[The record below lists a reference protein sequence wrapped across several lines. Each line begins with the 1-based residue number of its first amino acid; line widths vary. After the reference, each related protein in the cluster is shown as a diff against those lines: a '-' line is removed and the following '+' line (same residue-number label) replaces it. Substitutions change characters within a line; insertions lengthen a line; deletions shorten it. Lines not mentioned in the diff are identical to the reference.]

1 MCGIFG
7 IASTKSTRNKLYQG
21 LMKLEYRGYDS
32 SGISG
37 THISSKLSTIKAT
50 GPIKNLRTK
59 LTSLTR
65 ITTGIAH
72 TRWATHGE
80 AILKNTH
87 PHLSENISIVHN
99 GIIENYIELKSLLKK
114 KGYLFKSDTD
124 SEVISHLIH
133 MNYKKTKNMESSI
146 ISTTKMLN
154 GSYAIGCINT
164 NYANTIFAACKGSPL
179 IIGKGVNE
187 NFIASDITPIL
198 SDTKH
203 YIPLDDDEFAKVTP
217 SKISIFN
224 ANKKTISKKVK
235 TSKIN
240 TEQASL
246 TGHKH
251 FMHKEIYEQ
260 KSILKEMI
268 SRYVGTNKILPNIF
282 GPGTDKILENI
293 DHIHF
298 VACGTSYHASLVA
311 KDWIEEYT
319 TITCTAEVASE
330 YKYKKINVL
339 PKTLFVSISQSGE
352 TADTISSLKKALK
365 LKYSNTL
372 AICNVAEST
381 LTRLSKLVFLMNA
394 GPEISVA
401 STKAFTSQLFTL
413 LLLTI
418 VISRKFGNIESR
430 MVKDIY
436 KINEVIDALYK
447 LEADIKKISTKFK
460 NKEHTIFLGKG
471 TSYPIALEAALK
483 LKEISY
489 IHASAYHSGELKHGP
504 LALVD
509 KKMPVVCFLPDN
521 HLARLVL
528 SNLAE
533 VEARKGQTFIFTN
546 KKIPKKNKKVEIIK
560 MPDCPDL
567 IAPILYII
575 PAQLLSYHVA
585 LKKKTDVDKPRN
597 LAKSVTVE

>member
-203 YIPLDDDEFAKVTP
+203 YIPLDDDEFAKITP

-260 KSILKEMI
+260 KSILKEMT

-436 KINEVIDALYK
+436 KISEIIDSLYK
-447 LEADIKKISTKFK
+447 LETDIKKISTKFK

-521 HLARLVL
+521 HLAKLVL

-533 VEARKGQTFIFTN
+533 VEARQGQTFIFTN
-546 KKIPKKNKKVEIIK
+546 KKIAKKNKKVEIIK

>member
-7 IASTKSTRNKLYQG
+7 IASKKSIRSKLYQG
-21 LMKLEYRGYDS
+21 LIKLEYRGYDS

-37 THISSKLSTIKAT
+37 SDVSSKLTTIKAT
-50 GPIKNLRTK
+50 GPIKNLKTK

-80 AILKNTH
+80 PILKNTH

-99 GIIENYIELKSLLKK
+99 GIIENYMDLKLLLKK
-114 KGYLFKSDTD
+114 KKYIFKSDTD

-133 MNYKKTKNMESSI
+133 MNYTKSKNMETSLISSC
-146 ISTTKMLN
+146 KMLK

-164 NYANTIFAACKGSPL
+164 DDPNTIFAACKGSPL
-179 IIGKGVNE
+179 IIGKGINE

-198 SDTKH
+198 SDTQQ
-203 YIPLDDDEFAKVTP
+203 YITLDDDEFAKITP
-217 SKISIFN
+217 TKTLIYN
-224 ANKKTISKKVK
+224 ANKKIISKKVNI
-235 TSKIN
+235 SKIKSKHS
-240 TEQASL
+240 SL
-246 TGHKH
+246 SGHKH

-260 KSILKEMI
+260 KSILKEMAN
-268 SRYVGTNKILPNIF
+268 RYVGTNKILPNIF
-282 GPGTDKILENI
+282 GPGTDKILANI

-339 PKTLFVSISQSGE
+339 PRTLFVSISQSGE

-365 LKYSNTL
+365 LSYSNTL

-418 VISRKFGNIESR
+418 VVSRKFGNIENR
-430 MVKDIY
+430 MVKDIG
-436 KINEVIDALYK
+436 KINEIIDSLYK

-521 HLARLVL
+521 HLAKLVL

-533 VEARKGQTFIFTN
+533 VEARQGQTFIFTN
-546 KKIPKKNKKVEIIK
+546 KKIAKTNKKVEIIK

>member
-7 IASTKSTRNKLYQG
+7 IASTKSIRNKLYKG
-21 LMKLEYRGYDS
+21 LIKLEYRGYDS

-37 THISSKLSTIKAT
+37 SDVSSKLTTIKAT

-80 AILKNTH
+80 PILKNTH
-87 PHLSENISIVHN
+87 PHLSDNISIVHN
-99 GIIENYIELKSLLKK
+99 GIIENHVELRSLLKK
-114 KGYLFKSDTD
+114 KQYTFRSDTD
-124 SEVISHLIH
+124 SEVISHLIN
-133 MNYKKTKNMESSI
+133 MNYKKTKNMETSI
-146 ISTTKMLN
+146 ALTSKMLK

-164 NYANTIFAACKGSPL
+164 DYPNTIFAACKGSPL
-179 IIGKGVNE
+179 IIGKGINE

-203 YIPLDDDEFAKVTP
+203 YITLDDDEFAKIAP
-217 SKISIFN
+217 SKTLIFN
-224 ANKKTISKKVK
+224 ANKRTISKRVK
-235 TSKIN
+235 ISKTN
-240 TEQASL
+240 SKQSSL
-246 TGHKH
+246 SGHKH

-260 KSILKEMI
+260 KSILKEMKN
-268 SRYVGTNKILPNIF
+268 RYIGSKKLLPNIF

-418 VISRKFGNIESR
+418 VLSRNFGSIESR
-430 MVKDIY
+430 MVRDIS
-436 KINEVIDALYK
+436 KINEIIDSLYR

-521 HLARLVL
+521 HLAKLVL

-533 VEARKGQTFIFTN
+533 VEARQGQTFIFTN
-546 KKIPKKNKKVEIIK
+546 KKIAKKNKKVEIIK

>member
-7 IASTKSTRNKLYQG
+7 IASTKSIRNKLYQG
-21 LMKLEYRGYDS
+21 LIKLEYRGYDS

-37 THISSKLSTIKAT
+37 SDVSSKLTTIKAT
-50 GPIKNLRTK
+50 GPIKNLRSK

-114 KGYLFKSDTD
+114 KGYSFKSDTD
-124 SEVISHLIH
+124 SEVISHLIN

-146 ISTTKMLN
+146 ILTTKMLK

-164 NYANTIFAACKGSPL
+164 NYPNIIFAACKGSPL

-187 NFIASDITPIL
+187 NFIASDIMPIL
-198 SDTKH
+198 SDTRH
-203 YIPLDDDEFAKVTP
+203 YITLDDNEFAKLTP

-224 ANKKTISKKVK
+224 ANKKIISKKAK

-240 TEQASL
+240 TEQSSL
-246 TGHKH
+246 SGHKH
-251 FMHKEIYEQ
+251 FMHKEIFEQ
-260 KSILKEMI
+260 KAILKEMTN
-268 SRYVGTNKILPNIF
+268 RYIGTNKILPNIF

-418 VISRKFGNIESR
+418 VLSRKFGSIESR
-430 MVKDIY
+430 MVRDIS
-436 KINEVIDALYK
+436 KINEIIDSLYR

-521 HLARLVL
+521 HLAKLVL

-533 VEARKGQTFIFTN
+533 VEARQGQTFIFTN
-546 KKIPKKNKKVEIIK
+546 KKIAKKNKKVEIIK

>member
-235 TSKIN
+235 TSKMN
-240 TEQASL
+240 SEQSSL
-246 TGHKH
+246 SGHKH

-260 KSILKEMI
+260 KSILKEMT

-430 MVKDIY
+430 MVKDIG
-436 KINEVIDALYK
+436 KINEIIDSLYK
-447 LEADIKKISTKFK
+447 LETDIKKISTKFK

-533 VEARKGQTFIFTN
+533 VEARQGQTFIFTN
-546 KKIPKKNKKVEIIK
+546 KKIAKKNKKVEIIR

>member
-37 THISSKLSTIKAT
+37 SDISSKLSTIKAT

-59 LTSLTR
+59 LTSLIR

-114 KGYLFKSDTD
+114 KGYSFKSDTD

-146 ISTTKMLN
+146 ISTTKMLK

-179 IIGKGVNE
+179 IIGKGLNE

-203 YIPLDDDEFAKVTP
+203 YIPLDDNEFAKITP
-217 SKISIFN
+217 SRVSIFN
-224 ANKKTISKKVK
+224 ANKITISKKVK
-235 TSKIN
+235 TSKMN
-240 TEQASL
+240 SEQSSL
-246 TGHKH
+246 SGHKH

-260 KSILKEMI
+260 KSILKEMT

-430 MVKDIY
+430 MVKDIG
-436 KINEVIDALYK
+436 KINEIIDSLYK
-447 LEADIKKISTKFK
+447 LETDIKKISTKFK

-533 VEARKGQTFIFTN
+533 VEARQGQTFIFTN
-546 KKIPKKNKKVEIIK
+546 KKIAKKNKKVEIIK

>member
-7 IASTKSTRNKLYQG
+7 IVSSTSVYNKLYQG
-21 LMKLEYRGYDS
+21 LKKLEYRGYDS

-37 THISSKLSTIKAT
+37 HLPSSKLVTIKAV
-50 GPIKNLRTK
+50 GPINNLKSK
-59 LTSLTR
+59 LSRLSG

-80 AILKNTH
+80 PTLKNTH
-87 PHLSENISIVHN
+87 PHTSDGLCIVHN
-99 GIIENYIELKSLLKK
+99 GIIENHLELRSILKK
-114 KGYLFKSDTD
+114 KNYRFKSDTD
-124 SEVISHLIH
+124 SEVISHLLNY
-133 MNYKKTKNMESSI
+133 NYKKLQSMDAAI
-146 ISTTKMLN
+146 IATSQMLE
-154 GSYAIGCINT
+154 GSYAIGAMNSKLPNT
-164 NYANTIFAACKGSPL
+164 LYAACKGSPL
-179 IIGKGVNE
+179 IIGKGDNL

-198 SDTKH
+198 TDTDKYITLSD
-203 YIPLDDDEFAKVTP
+203 YEFAKITP
-217 SKISIFN
+217 TSAQIFDKRKKNIFKKTSISK
-224 ANKKTISKKVK
+224 ANKKES
-235 TSKIN
+235 
-240 TEQASL
+240 SL
-246 TGHKH
+246 SGHKY
-251 FMHKEIYEQ
+251 FMHKEIFEQ
-260 KSILKEMI
+260 RNILRAMI
-268 SRYVGTNKILPNIF
+268 NRYVGKNKIFSNIF
-282 GPGTDKILENI
+282 GYGTDKVLENI
-293 DHIHF
+293 EHIHF

-311 KDWIEEYT
+311 KDWIEQYT
-319 TITCTAEVASE
+319 SITCTAEVASE

-365 LKYSNTL
+365 LKYTKTL
-372 AICNVAEST
+372 SICNVAEST
-381 LTRLSKLVFLMNA
+381 LTRLSSMNFLMNA

-413 LLLTI
+413 LLLTVI
-418 VISRKFGNIESR
+418 VSRKYGKTEKK
-430 MVKDIY
+430 MVQDIKQIDK
-436 KINEVIDALYK
+436 KIDELYK
-447 LEADIKKISTKFK
+447 MESEIKKISGKFK
-460 NKEHTIFLGKG
+460 NKEHTLFLGKG

-521 HLARLVL
+521 HLAKLVL

-533 VEARKGQTFIFTN
+533 VQARQGQTFIFTN
-546 KKIPKKNKKVEIIK
+546 KKIAKNKKQVEVIK
-560 MPDCPDL
+560 MPDCPEL
-567 IAPILYII
+567 IVPILYII

-585 LKKKTDVDKPRN
+585 LKKNTNVDKPRN

>member
-7 IASTKSTRNKLYQG
+7 IASTKSIKNKLYQG
-21 LMKLEYRGYDS
+21 LIKLEYRGYDS

-37 THISSKLSTIKAT
+37 SDDSSKLTTIKAT

-59 LTSLTR
+59 LKTLTK

-80 AILKNTH
+80 PILKNTH
-87 PHLSENISIVHN
+87 PHLSENISVVHN
-99 GIIENYIELKSLLKK
+99 GIIENHIELRSLLKK
-114 KGYLFKSDTD
+114 KNYTFKSDTD
-124 SEVISHLIH
+124 SEAISHLIH
-133 MNYKKTKNMESSI
+133 MYYKKSKNMETAI
-146 ISTTKMLN
+146 ISTSKMLK
-154 GSYAIGCINT
+154 GSYAIACMNT
-164 NYANTIFAACKGSPL
+164 NYPNTIFAACNGSPL
-179 IIGKGVNE
+179 IIGKGKGE

-198 SDTKH
+198 ADTKH
-203 YIPLDDDEFAKVTP
+203 FMALTDSEFAKITP
-217 SKISIFN
+217 TKISVFN
-224 ANKKTISKKVK
+224 SNNKKINKIVKISKLN
-235 TSKIN
+235 S
-240 TEQASL
+240 EQSSL
-246 TGHKH
+246 SGHKH

-260 KSILKEMI
+260 KIILKEMI
-268 SRYVGTNKILPNIF
+268 NHYIGTEKILPNIF
-282 GPGTDKILENI
+282 GPGTDKMFENI

-352 TADTISSLKKALK
+352 TADTISSVKKALK

-381 LTRLSKLVFLMNA
+381 ITRLSKLVFLMNA

-413 LLLTI
+413 LLLT
-418 VISRKFGNIESR
+418 VVVSRKFGSIEKQ
-430 MVKDIY
+430 MVKDLR
-436 KINEVIDALYK
+436 KINSVIDSIYQ
-447 LEADIKKISTKFK
+447 LETDIKKIASKFK
-460 NKEHTIFLGKG
+460 NKEHTLFLSKG
-471 TSYPIALEAALK
+471 SSYPIALEAALK

-521 HLARLVL
+521 HLAKLVL

-533 VEARKGQTFIFTN
+533 VEARQGQTFIFTN

>member
-7 IASTKSTRNKLYQG
+7 IASTKSIKNKLYQG
-21 LMKLEYRGYDS
+21 LIKLEYRGYDS

-37 THISSKLSTIKAT
+37 YDVSSKLTTIKAT

-59 LTSLTR
+59 LPILTK

-80 AILKNTH
+80 PILKNTH
-87 PHLSENISIVHN
+87 PHLSENISVVHN
-99 GIIENYIELKSLLKK
+99 GIIENHVELRSLLKK
-114 KGYLFKSDTD
+114 KNYTFKSDTD
-124 SEVISHLIH
+124 SEAISHLIH
-133 MNYKKTKNMESSI
+133 MNFKKSKNMETAI
-146 ISTTKMLN
+146 ISTSKMLK
-154 GSYAIGCINT
+154 GSYAIGCMNT
-164 NYANTIFAACKGSPL
+164 NYPNTIFAACNGSPL
-179 IIGKGVNE
+179 IIGKGKGE

-198 SDTKH
+198 ADTKDF
-203 YIPLDDDEFAKVTP
+203 ITLNDNEFAKITP
-217 SKISIFN
+217 TEILIFN
-224 ANKKTISKKVK
+224 SNKKKINKATK
-235 TSKIN
+235 TSKFN
-240 TEQASL
+240 SEQSSL
-246 TGHKH
+246 SGHKH

-260 KSILKEMI
+260 KSILKEMTDH
-268 SRYVGTNKILPNIF
+268 YVGTNKILPNIF
-282 GPGTDKILENI
+282 GPGTDKMFENI

-352 TADTISSLKKALK
+352 TADTISSVKKALK

-381 LTRLSKLVFLMNA
+381 ITRLSKLVFLMNA

-413 LLLTI
+413 LLLTV
-418 VISRKFGNIESR
+418 VISRKFGNIENN
-430 MVKDIY
+430 MVKDIR
-436 KINEVIDALYK
+436 KISLIMDNIYQ
-447 LEADIKKISTKFK
+447 LETDIKKISSKFK
-460 NKEHTIFLGKG
+460 NKEHTLFLGKG
-471 TSYPIALEAALK
+471 SSYPIALEAALK

-521 HLARLVL
+521 HLAKLVL

-533 VEARKGQTFIFTN
+533 VEARQGQTFIFTN

>member
-1 MCGIFG
+1 
-7 IASTKSTRNKLYQG
+7 
-21 LMKLEYRGYDS
+21 
-32 SGISG
+32 
-37 THISSKLSTIKAT
+37 
-50 GPIKNLRTK
+50 
-59 LTSLTR
+59 
-65 ITTGIAH
+65 
-72 TRWATHGE
+72 
-80 AILKNTH
+80 
-87 PHLSENISIVHN
+87 
-99 GIIENYIELKSLLKK
+99 
-114 KGYLFKSDTD
+114 
-124 SEVISHLIH
+124 
-133 MNYKKTKNMESSI
+133 
-146 ISTTKMLN
+146 
-154 GSYAIGCINT
+154 
-164 NYANTIFAACKGSPL
+164 
-179 IIGKGVNE
+179 
-187 NFIASDITPIL
+187 
-198 SDTKH
+198 
-203 YIPLDDDEFAKVTP
+203 
-217 SKISIFN
+217 
-224 ANKKTISKKVK
+224 
-235 TSKIN
+235 
-240 TEQASL
+240 
-246 TGHKH
+246 
-251 FMHKEIYEQ
+251 MHKEIYEQ
-260 KSILKEMI
+260 KSILKEMT

-282 GPGTDKILENI
+282 GPGTDKILEGI

-311 KDWIEEYT
+311 RDWIEEYT

-418 VISRKFGNIESR
+418 VVSRKFGNIESH
-430 MVKDIY
+430 MVKDID
-436 KINEVIDALYK
+436 KINEVIDSLYK
-447 LEADIKKISTKFK
+447 LEANIKKISTKFR

-521 HLARLVL
+521 HLAKLVL

-533 VEARKGQTFIFTN
+533 VEARQGQTFIFTN

-585 LKKKTDVDKPRN
+585 LKKKTDVDKPRT

>member
-1 MCGIFG
+1 
-7 IASTKSTRNKLYQG
+7 
-21 LMKLEYRGYDS
+21 MKLEYRGYDS

-37 THISSKLSTIKAT
+37 SEISSKLTTIKAT
-50 GPIKNLRTK
+50 GPIKNLRPK

-114 KGYLFKSDTD
+114 KGYSFKSDTD
-124 SEVISHLIH
+124 SEVISHLIN

-146 ISTTKMLN
+146 ISTTKILK

-164 NYANTIFAACKGSPL
+164 NYPNIIFAACKGSPL
-179 IIGKGVNE
+179 IIGKGINE
-187 NFIASDITPIL
+187 NFIASDIMPIL
-198 SDTKH
+198 SDTRH
-203 YIPLDDDEFAKVTP
+203 YITLDDNEFAKLTP

-224 ANKKTISKKVK
+224 ANKKIISKKAK

-240 TEQASL
+240 TEQSSL
-246 TGHKH
+246 SGHKH

-260 KSILKEMI
+260 KSILKEMTN
-268 SRYVGTNKILPNIF
+268 RYIGTNKILPNIF

-293 DHIHF
+293 EHIHF

-430 MVKDIY
+430 MVKDIG
-436 KINEVIDALYK
+436 KINEIIDSLYK
-447 LEADIKKISTKFK
+447 LETDIKKISTKFK

-533 VEARKGQTFIFTN
+533 VEARQGQTFIFTN
-546 KKIPKKNKKVEIIK
+546 KKIAKKNKKVEIIK

>member
-7 IASTKSTRNKLYQG
+7 IASTKSIRNKLYQG
-21 LMKLEYRGYDS
+21 LIKLEYRGYDS

-37 THISSKLSTIKAT
+37 SDVSSKLTTIKAT

-80 AILKNTH
+80 PILKNTH
-87 PHLSENISIVHN
+87 PHLSDNISIVHN
-99 GIIENYIELKSLLKK
+99 GIIENHVELRSLLKK
-114 KGYLFKSDTD
+114 KKYHFKSDTD

-133 MNYKKTKNMESSI
+133 MNYKKTKNMETSI
-146 ISTTKMLN
+146 IMTSKMLK

-164 NYANTIFAACKGSPL
+164 EHPNTIFAACKGSPL
-179 IIGKGVNE
+179 IIGKGLNE

-198 SDTKH
+198 SDTKM
-203 YIPLDDDEFAKVTP
+203 YIILDDGEFAKITP
-217 SKISIFN
+217 SKTLVFN
-224 ANKKTISKKVK
+224 TNKKIISKTVK
-235 TSKIN
+235 TSKTN
-240 TEQASL
+240 SKQSSL
-246 TGHKH
+246 LGHKH

-260 KSILKEMI
+260 KSILKEMK
-268 SRYVGTNKILPNIF
+268 SRYVGTEKILPNIF
-282 GPGTDKILENI
+282 GPDTDNILENI

-352 TADTISSLKKALK
+352 TADTISCLKKALK
-365 LKYSNTL
+365 LKYLNTL

-381 LTRLSKLVFLMNA
+381 LTRLSNLVFLMNA

-418 VISRKFGNIESR
+418 VVSRKFGNSERR
-430 MVKDIY
+430 MVNDIG
-436 KINEVIDALYK
+436 KINETIDNLYE
-447 LEADIKKISTKFK
+447 LETDIKKISSKFK

-521 HLARLVL
+521 HLAKLVL

-533 VEARKGQTFIFTN
+533 VEARQGQTFIFTN
-546 KKIPKKNKKVEIIK
+546 KKIARKNKKVEIIK

-585 LKKKTDVDKPRN
+585 LKKKTNVDKPRN

>member
-7 IASTKSTRNKLYQG
+7 IASTKSIRDKLYKG
-21 LMKLEYRGYDS
+21 LIKLEYRGYDS

-37 THISSKLSTIKAT
+37 SDISSKLTTIKAT

-114 KGYLFKSDTD
+114 KGYAFKSDTD

-133 MNYKKTKNMESSI
+133 MNYKKTKNMELSI
-146 ISTTKMLN
+146 ILTTKLLR

-164 NYANTIFAACKGSPL
+164 NYPNTVFAACKGSPL

-203 YIPLDDDEFAKVTP
+203 YFTLDDNEFAKITP

-224 ANKKTISKKVK
+224 ANKKIISKKIK

-240 TEQASL
+240 SEQSSL

-260 KSILKEMI
+260 KSILKEMT
-268 SRYVGTNKILPNIF
+268 SRYVGTTKILPNIF
-282 GPGTDKILENI
+282 GPGTDKILEGI

-413 LLLTI
+413 LLFTI
-418 VISRKFGNIESR
+418 VVSRKFGSIESR
-430 MVKDIY
+430 MVKDIS
-436 KINEVIDALYK
+436 KINEIIDRLYK

-533 VEARKGQTFIFTN
+533 VEARQGQTFIFTN
-546 KKIPKKNKKVEIIK
+546 KKIAKKNKKVEIIK

>member
-37 THISSKLSTIKAT
+37 SDISSKLTTIKAT

-59 LTSLTR
+59 LKSLTR

-114 KGYLFKSDTD
+114 KGYSFKSDTD

-146 ISTTKMLN
+146 ISATTILK
-154 GSYAIGCINT
+154 GSYAIGCMNT
-164 NYANTIFAACKGSPL
+164 NYPNTIFAACKGSPL

-198 SDTKH
+198 SDTKN
-203 YIPLDDDEFAKVTP
+203 YIPLDDNEFAKITP
-217 SKISIFN
+217 SKVSIFN
-224 ANKKTISKKVK
+224 ANKKIIIKKVK
-235 TSKIN
+235 TSKMN
-240 TEQASL
+240 SEQSSL
-246 TGHKH
+246 SGHKH

-260 KSILKEMI
+260 KSILKEMR

-282 GPGTDKILENI
+282 GPGTDKIFENI

-436 KINEVIDALYK
+436 KISEIIDSLYK
-447 LEADIKKISTKFK
+447 LETDIKKISTKFK

-533 VEARKGQTFIFTN
+533 VEARQGQTFIFTN

-585 LKKKTDVDKPRN
+585 LRKKTDVDKPRN

>member
-7 IASTKSTRNKLYQG
+7 IASTKSIRNKLYQG
-21 LMKLEYRGYDS
+21 LIKLEYRGYDS

-37 THISSKLSTIKAT
+37 SDVSSKLTTIKAT

-80 AILKNTH
+80 PILKNTH
-87 PHLSENISIVHN
+87 PHLSDNISIVHN
-99 GIIENYIELKSLLKK
+99 GIIENHVELRSLLKK
-114 KGYLFKSDTD
+114 KQYTFRSDTD
-124 SEVISHLIH
+124 SEVISHLIN
-133 MNYKKTKNMESSI
+133 MNYKKTKNMETSI
-146 ISTTKMLN
+146 VLTSKMLK

-164 NYANTIFAACKGSPL
+164 DYPNTIFAACKGSPL
-179 IIGKGVNE
+179 IIGKGINE

-203 YIPLDDDEFAKVTP
+203 YITLDDDEFAKITP
-217 SKISIFN
+217 SKTLIFN
-224 ANKKTISKKVK
+224 ANKRTISKRVK
-235 TSKIN
+235 ISKTN
-240 TEQASL
+240 SKQSSL
-246 TGHKH
+246 SGHKH

-260 KSILKEMI
+260 KSILKEMKN
-268 SRYVGTNKILPNIF
+268 RYIGCKKLLPNIF

-418 VISRKFGNIESR
+418 VLSRKFGSIESR
-430 MVKDIY
+430 MVRDIS
-436 KINEVIDALYK
+436 KINEIIDSLYR

-521 HLARLVL
+521 HLAKLVL

-533 VEARKGQTFIFTN
+533 VEARQGQTFIFTN
-546 KKIPKKNKKVEIIK
+546 KKIAKKNKKVEIIK

>member
-7 IASTKSTRNKLYQG
+7 IASTKSIRNKLYQG
-21 LMKLEYRGYDS
+21 LIKLEYRGYDS

-37 THISSKLSTIKAT
+37 SDVSSKLTTIKAT
-50 GPIKNLRTK
+50 GPIKNLRSK

-114 KGYLFKSDTD
+114 KGYSFKSDTD
-124 SEVISHLIH
+124 SEVISHLIN

-146 ISTTKMLN
+146 ILTTKMLK

-164 NYANTIFAACKGSPL
+164 NYPNIIFAACKGSPL

-187 NFIASDITPIL
+187 NFIASDIMPIL
-198 SDTKH
+198 SDTRH
-203 YIPLDDDEFAKVTP
+203 YITLDDNEFAKLTP

-224 ANKKTISKKVK
+224 ANKKIISKKAK

-240 TEQASL
+240 TEQSSL
-246 TGHKH
+246 SGHKH
-251 FMHKEIYEQ
+251 FMHKEIFEQ
-260 KSILKEMI
+260 KAILKEMTN
-268 SRYVGTNKILPNIF
+268 RYIGTNKILPNIF

-430 MVKDIY
+430 MVKDIG
-436 KINEVIDALYK
+436 KINEIIDSLYK
-447 LEADIKKISTKFK
+447 LETDIKKISTKFK

-521 HLARLVL
+521 HLARLFL

-533 VEARKGQTFIFTN
+533 VEARQGQTFIFTN
-546 KKIPKKNKKVEIIK
+546 KKIAKKNRKVEIIK

-585 LKKKTDVDKPRN
+585 LKKKTNVDKPRN

>member
-7 IASTKSTRNKLYQG
+7 IASTKSIRNKLYQG
-21 LMKLEYRGYDS
+21 LIKLEYRGYDS

-37 THISSKLSTIKAT
+37 SDVSSKLTTIKAT
-50 GPIKNLRTK
+50 GPIKNLRSK

-114 KGYLFKSDTD
+114 KGYSFKSDTD
-124 SEVISHLIH
+124 SEVISHLIN
-133 MNYKKTKNMESSI
+133 MNYKKTNNMESSI
-146 ISTTKMLN
+146 ILTTKMLK

-164 NYANTIFAACKGSPL
+164 NYPNIIFAACKGSPL

-187 NFIASDITPIL
+187 NFIASDIMPIL
-198 SDTKH
+198 SDTRH
-203 YIPLDDDEFAKVTP
+203 YITLDDNEFAKLTP

-224 ANKKTISKKVK
+224 ANKKIISKKAK

-240 TEQASL
+240 TEQSSL
-246 TGHKH
+246 SGHKH
-251 FMHKEIYEQ
+251 FMHKEIFEQ
-260 KSILKEMI
+260 KAILKEMTN
-268 SRYVGTNKILPNIF
+268 RYIGTNKILPNIF

-430 MVKDIY
+430 MVKDIG
-436 KINEVIDALYK
+436 KINEIIDSLYK
-447 LEADIKKISTKFK
+447 LETDIKKISTKFK

-533 VEARKGQTFIFTN
+533 VEARQGQTFIFTN
-546 KKIPKKNKKVEIIK
+546 KKIAKKNRKVEIIK

-585 LKKKTDVDKPRN
+585 LKKKTNVDKPRN

>member
-1 MCGIFG
+1 MNFK
-7 IASTKSTRNKLYQG
+7 KS
-21 LMKLEYRGYDS
+21 
-32 SGISG
+32 
-37 THISSKLSTIKAT
+37 
-50 GPIKNLRTK
+50 
-59 LTSLTR
+59 
-65 ITTGIAH
+65 
-72 TRWATHGE
+72 
-80 AILKNTH
+80 
-87 PHLSENISIVHN
+87 
-99 GIIENYIELKSLLKK
+99 
-114 KGYLFKSDTD
+114 
-124 SEVISHLIH
+124 
-133 MNYKKTKNMESSI
+133 KNMETAV
-146 ISTTKMLN
+146 ISTSKTLK
-154 GSYAIGCINT
+154 GSYAIGCMNT
-164 NYANTIFAACKGSPL
+164 NYPNTIFAACNGSPL
-179 IIGKGVNE
+179 IIGKGKGE

-198 SDTKH
+198 ADTKNF
-203 YIPLDDDEFAKVTP
+203 ITLNDSEFAKITP
-217 SKISIFN
+217 TEILIFN
-224 ANKKTISKKVK
+224 SNKKKINKVTK
-235 TSKIN
+235 TSKFN
-240 TEQASL
+240 SEQSSL
-246 TGHKH
+246 SGHKH

-260 KSILKEMI
+260 KSILKEMTDH
-268 SRYVGTNKILPNIF
+268 YVSTNKILPNIF
-282 GPGTDKILENI
+282 GPGTDKMLENI

-352 TADTISSLKKALK
+352 TADTISSVKKALK

-381 LTRLSKLVFLMNA
+381 ITRLSKLVFLMNA

-413 LLLTI
+413 LLLT
-418 VISRKFGNIESR
+418 VVVSRKFGNIENN
-430 MVKDIY
+430 MVKDLR
-436 KINEVIDALYK
+436 KINSVIDCIYQ
-447 LEADIKKISTKFK
+447 LEADIKKIASKFK
-460 NKEHTIFLGKG
+460 NKEHTLFLGKG
-471 TSYPIALEAALK
+471 SSYPIALEAALK

-521 HLARLVL
+521 HLAKLVL

-533 VEARKGQTFIFTN
+533 VEARQGQTFIFTN
-546 KKIPKKNKKVEIIK
+546 KKIPKKNKKIEIIK
-560 MPDCPDL
+560 MPNCPDL

-585 LKKKTDVDKPRN
+585 IKKKTDVDKPRN

>member
-260 KSILKEMI
+260 KSILKEMT

-430 MVKDIY
+430 MVKDIG
-436 KINEVIDALYK
+436 KINEIIDSLYK
-447 LEADIKKISTKFK
+447 LETDIKKISTKFK

-533 VEARKGQTFIFTN
+533 VEARQGQTFIFTN
-546 KKIPKKNKKVEIIK
+546 KKIAKKNRKVEIIK

-585 LKKKTDVDKPRN
+585 LKKKTNVDKPRN

>member
-7 IASTKSTRNKLYQG
+7 IASKKSIRSKLYQG
-21 LMKLEYRGYDS
+21 LIKLEYRGYDS

-37 THISSKLSTIKAT
+37 CDVSSKLTTIKAT
-50 GPIKNLRTK
+50 GPIKNLKTK

-80 AILKNTH
+80 PILKNTH

-99 GIIENYIELKSLLKK
+99 GIIENYMELKLLLKK
-114 KGYLFKSDTD
+114 KKYIFKSDTD

-133 MNYKKTKNMESSI
+133 MNYTKSKNMETSLI
-146 ISTTKMLN
+146 TTCKMLK

-164 NYANTIFAACKGSPL
+164 DYPNTIFAACKGSPL
-179 IIGKGVNE
+179 IIGKGINE

-198 SDTKH
+198 SDTER
-203 YIPLDDDEFAKVTP
+203 YITLDDDEFAKITP
-217 SKISIFN
+217 TKTSIYN
-224 ANKKTISKKVK
+224 ANKKIISKKVNISNLK
-235 TSKIN
+235 SKHS
-240 TEQASL
+240 SL
-246 TGHKH
+246 SGHKH

-260 KSILKEMI
+260 KSILKEMTN
-268 SRYVGTNKILPNIF
+268 RYVGTNKILPNIF
-282 GPGTDKILENI
+282 GPATDKILENV

-339 PKTLFVSISQSGE
+339 PRTLFVSISQSGE

-365 LKYSNTL
+365 LSYSNTL

-418 VISRKFGNIESR
+418 VVSRKFGNIESR
-430 MVKDIY
+430 MVKDIG
-436 KINEVIDALYK
+436 KINEIIDSLYK
-447 LEADIKKISTKFK
+447 LEPDIKKISTKFK

-521 HLARLVL
+521 HLAKLVL

-533 VEARKGQTFIFTN
+533 VEARQGQTFIFTN
-546 KKIPKKNKKVEIIK
+546 KKIAKRNKKVEIIK

>member
-7 IASTKSTRNKLYQG
+7 IASTKSIRNKLYKG
-21 LMKLEYRGYDS
+21 LIKLEYRGYDS

-37 THISSKLSTIKAT
+37 SDVSSKLTTIKAT

-80 AILKNTH
+80 PILKNTH
-87 PHLSENISIVHN
+87 PHLSDNISIVHN
-99 GIIENYIELKSLLKK
+99 GIIENHVELRSLLKK
-114 KGYLFKSDTD
+114 KQYTFRSDTD
-124 SEVISHLIH
+124 SEVISHLIN
-133 MNYKKTKNMESSI
+133 MNYKKTKNMETSI
-146 ISTTKMLN
+146 VLTSKMLK

-164 NYANTIFAACKGSPL
+164 DYPNTIFAACKGSPL
-179 IIGKGVNE
+179 IIGKGINE

-203 YIPLDDDEFAKVTP
+203 YITLDDDEFAKITP
-217 SKISIFN
+217 SKTLIFN
-224 ANKKTISKKVK
+224 ANKRTISKRVK
-235 TSKIN
+235 ISKTN
-240 TEQASL
+240 SKQSSL
-246 TGHKH
+246 SGHKH

-260 KSILKEMI
+260 KSILKEMKN
-268 SRYVGTNKILPNIF
+268 RYIGTKKLLPNIF

-298 VACGTSYHASLVA
+298 AACGTSYHASLVA

-418 VISRKFGNIESR
+418 VVSRKFGSIESR
-430 MVKDIY
+430 MVRDIS
-436 KINEVIDALYK
+436 KINEIIDSLYK

-521 HLARLVL
+521 HLAKLVL

-533 VEARKGQTFIFTN
+533 VEARQGQTFIFTN
-546 KKIPKKNKKVEIIK
+546 KKIAKKNKKVEIIK

>member
-7 IASTKSTRNKLYQG
+7 IASSKSIRNQLYQG
-21 LMKLEYRGYDS
+21 LIKLEYRGYDS

-37 THISSKLSTIKAT
+37 HSSSSSLQTIKAI
-50 GPIKNLRTK
+50 GPIKNLKNK
-59 LTSLTR
+59 LSKLSGITS
-65 ITTGIAH
+65 GIAH

-80 AILKNTH
+80 PTLKNTH
-87 PHLSENISIVHN
+87 PHFSDNLCVVHN
-99 GIIENYIELKSLLKK
+99 GIIENHHELRSFLNRKN
-114 KGYLFKSDTD
+114 YVFKSDTD
-124 SEVISHLIH
+124 TEVISHLLSW
-133 MNYKKTKNMESSI
+133 NYKKLKNMDSALV
-146 ISTTKMLN
+146 TTSQMLE
-154 GSYAIGCINT
+154 GSYAIGVMSNDQK
-164 NYANTIFAACKGSPL
+164 NTIYAACKGSPL
-179 IIGKGVNE
+179 IIGKGINL
-187 NFIASDITPIL
+187 NFIASDISPIL
-198 SDTKH
+198 MDTNK
-203 YIPLDDDEFAKVTP
+203 YITMIDNEFAKISP
-217 SKISIFN
+217 SKVIIFN
-224 ANKKTISKKVK
+224 KNKKTLNKKMNISRVDKKE
-235 TSKIN
+235 TTRS
-240 TEQASL
+240 
-246 TGHKH
+246 GHKY

-260 KSILKEMI
+260 RDILKEMTK
-268 SRYVGTNKILPNIF
+268 RYVGKNKILPNIF
-282 GPGTDKILENI
+282 GPNTDKILASIE
-293 DHIHF
+293 HIHF

-311 KDWIEEYT
+311 KDWIEQYT

-339 PKTLFVSISQSGE
+339 PNTLFVSISQSGE
-352 TADTISSLKKALK
+352 TADTISCVKKALK
-365 LKYSNTL
+365 LKYKNTL

-381 LTRLSKLVFLMNA
+381 LTRLSDLVFLMNA

-418 VISRKFGNIESR
+418 ILSRKFGKFESS
-430 MVKDIY
+430 MVKDIKAIDETIDRIY
-436 KINEVIDALYK
+436 KMES
-447 LEADIKKISTKFK
+447 DIKSISTKFK
-460 NKEHTIFLGKG
+460 NKDHTLFLGKG
-471 TSYPIALEAALK
+471 TTYPIALEAALK

-521 HLARLVL
+521 HLAKLVL

-533 VEARKGQTFIFTN
+533 VEARQGQTFIFTN
-546 KKIPKKNKKVEIIK
+546 KKIVNTKKKVEIIK

-567 IAPILYII
+567 IVPILYII
-575 PAQLLSYHVA
+575 PAQMLSYHVA

>member
-7 IASTKSTRNKLYQG
+7 IASTKSIRNKLYQG
-21 LMKLEYRGYDS
+21 LIKLEYRGYDS

-37 THISSKLSTIKAT
+37 SDISSKLTTIKAT
-50 GPIKNLRTK
+50 GPIKNLKTK
-59 LTSLTR
+59 LRLLTR

-114 KGYLFKSDTD
+114 KGYTFKSDTD

-133 MNYKKTKNMESSI
+133 MNYKKTRNMESSI
-146 ISTTKMLN
+146 ISTTKMLK

-164 NYANTIFAACKGSPL
+164 NYPNIIFAACKGSPL

-187 NFIASDITPIL
+187 NFIASDIMPIL
-198 SDTKH
+198 SDTRH
-203 YIPLDDDEFAKVTP
+203 YITLDDNEFAKLTP

-224 ANKKTISKKVK
+224 ANKKIISKKAK

-240 TEQASL
+240 TEQSSL
-246 TGHKH
+246 SGHKH
-251 FMHKEIYEQ
+251 FMHKEIFEQ
-260 KSILKEMI
+260 KAILKEMTN
-268 SRYVGTNKILPNIF
+268 RYIGTNKILPNIF

-352 TADTISSLKKALK
+352 TADTISSVKKALK

-381 LTRLSKLVFLMNA
+381 ITRLSKLIFLMNA

-413 LLLTI
+413 LLLT
-418 VISRKFGNIESR
+418 VVVSRKFRNNENN
-430 MVKDIY
+430 MVKDLR
-436 KINEVIDALYK
+436 KINSVIDSIYQ
-447 LEADIKKISTKFK
+447 LETDIKKIASKFK
-460 NKEHTIFLGKG
+460 NKEHTLFLGKG
-471 TSYPIALEAALK
+471 SSYPIALEAALK

-521 HLARLVL
+521 HLAKLVL

-533 VEARKGQTFIFTN
+533 VEARQGQTFIFTN

>member
-7 IASTKSTRNKLYQG
+7 IASTKSIKSKLYQG
-21 LMKLEYRGYDS
+21 LIKLEYRGYDS

-37 THISSKLSTIKAT
+37 SDVSSKLATIKAT

-59 LTSLTR
+59 LKTLTK

-80 AILKNTH
+80 PILKNTH
-87 PHLSENISIVHN
+87 PHLSENISVVHN
-99 GIIENYIELKSLLKK
+99 GIIENHIELRSLLKK
-114 KGYLFKSDTD
+114 KNYTFKSDTD
-124 SEVISHLIH
+124 SEAISHLIH
-133 MNYKKTKNMESSI
+133 MNFKKSKNMETAV
-146 ISTTKMLN
+146 ISTSKMLK
-154 GSYAIGCINT
+154 GSYAIGCMNT
-164 NYANTIFAACKGSPL
+164 NYPNTIFAACNGSPL
-179 IIGKGVNE
+179 IIGKGKGE

-198 SDTKH
+198 ADTKDF
-203 YIPLDDDEFAKVTP
+203 ITLNDSEFAKITP
-217 SKISIFN
+217 TEISIFN
-224 ANKKTISKKVK
+224 SNKKKINKVTK
-235 TSKIN
+235 TSKFN
-240 TEQASL
+240 SEQSSL
-246 TGHKH
+246 SGHKH

-260 KSILKEMI
+260 KSILKEMTDH
-268 SRYVGTNKILPNIF
+268 YVGTNKILPNIF
-282 GPGTDKILENI
+282 GPGTDKMLEKI

-352 TADTISSLKKALK
+352 TADTISSVKKALK

-381 LTRLSKLVFLMNA
+381 ITRLSKLVFLMNA

-413 LLLTI
+413 LLLTV
-418 VISRKFGNIESR
+418 VISRKFGNIENN
-430 MVKDIY
+430 MVNDLR
-436 KINEVIDALYK
+436 KINSVIDSIYQ
-447 LEADIKKISTKFK
+447 LEADIKKIASKFK
-460 NKEHTIFLGKG
+460 NKEHTLFLGKG
-471 TSYPIALEAALK
+471 SSYPIALEAALK

-521 HLARLVL
+521 HLAKLVL

-533 VEARKGQTFIFTN
+533 VEARQGQTFIFTN

>member
-430 MVKDIY
+430 MVKDIG
-436 KINEVIDALYK
+436 KINEIIDSLYK
-447 LEADIKKISTKFK
+447 LETDIKKISTKFK

-533 VEARKGQTFIFTN
+533 VEARQGQTFIFTN
-546 KKIPKKNKKVEIIK
+546 KKIAKKNKKVEIIR

>member
-7 IASTKSTRNKLYQG
+7 IASTKSIRNKLYQG
-21 LMKLEYRGYDS
+21 LIKLEYRGYDS

-37 THISSKLSTIKAT
+37 SDVSSKLTTIKAT

-80 AILKNTH
+80 PILKNTH
-87 PHLSENISIVHN
+87 PHLSDNISIVHN
-99 GIIENYIELKSLLKK
+99 GIIENHVELRSLLKK
-114 KGYLFKSDTD
+114 KQYTFRSDTD
-124 SEVISHLIH
+124 SEVISHLIN
-133 MNYKKTKNMESSI
+133 MNYKKTKNMETSI
-146 ISTTKMLN
+146 VLTSKMLK

-164 NYANTIFAACKGSPL
+164 DYPNTIFAACKGSPL
-179 IIGKGVNE
+179 IIGKGINE

-203 YIPLDDDEFAKVTP
+203 YITLDDDEFAKITP
-217 SKISIFN
+217 SKTLIFN
-224 ANKKTISKKVK
+224 ANKRTISKRVK
-235 TSKIN
+235 ISKTN
-240 TEQASL
+240 SKQSSL
-246 TGHKH
+246 SGHKH

-260 KSILKEMI
+260 KSILKEMKN
-268 SRYVGTNKILPNIF
+268 RYIGTKKLLPNIF

-418 VISRKFGNIESR
+418 VVSRKFGSIESR
-430 MVKDIY
+430 MVRDIS
-436 KINEVIDALYK
+436 KINEIIDSLYK

-521 HLARLVL
+521 HLAKLVL

-533 VEARKGQTFIFTN
+533 VEARQGQTFIFTN
-546 KKIPKKNKKVEIIK
+546 KKIAKKNKKVEIIK

>member
-7 IASTKSTRNKLYQG
+7 IVSTKSIRNKLYQG

-37 THISSKLSTIKAT
+37 SDVSSKLTTIKAT
-50 GPIKNLRTK
+50 GPIKNLRSK

-114 KGYLFKSDTD
+114 KGYSFKSDTD
-124 SEVISHLIH
+124 SEVISHLIN

-146 ISTTKMLN
+146 ILTTKMLK

-164 NYANTIFAACKGSPL
+164 NYPNIIFAACKGSPL

-187 NFIASDITPIL
+187 NFIASDIMPIL
-198 SDTKH
+198 SDTRH
-203 YIPLDDDEFAKVTP
+203 YITLDDNEFAKLTP

-224 ANKKTISKKVK
+224 ANKKIISKKAK

-240 TEQASL
+240 TEQSSL
-246 TGHKH
+246 SGHKH
-251 FMHKEIYEQ
+251 FMHKEIFEQ
-260 KSILKEMI
+260 KAILKEMTN
-268 SRYVGTNKILPNIF
+268 RYIGTNKILPNIF

-430 MVKDIY
+430 MVKDIG
-436 KINEVIDALYK
+436 KINEIIDSLYK
-447 LEADIKKISTKFK
+447 LETDIKKISTKFK

-533 VEARKGQTFIFTN
+533 VEARQGQTFIFTN
-546 KKIPKKNKKVEIIK
+546 KKIAKKNRKVEIIK

-585 LKKKTDVDKPRN
+585 LKKKTNVDKPRN

>member
-7 IASTKSTRNKLYQG
+7 IASTKSIRNKLYQG
-21 LMKLEYRGYDS
+21 LIKLEYRGYDS

-37 THISSKLSTIKAT
+37 SDVSSKLTTIKAT
-50 GPIKNLRTK
+50 GPIKNLRSK

-99 GIIENYIELKSLLKK
+99 GIIENYIKLKSLLKK
-114 KGYLFKSDTD
+114 KGYSFKSDTD
-124 SEVISHLIH
+124 SEVISHLIN

-146 ISTTKMLN
+146 ILTTKMLK

-164 NYANTIFAACKGSPL
+164 NYPNIIFAACKGSPL

-187 NFIASDITPIL
+187 NFIASDIMPIL
-198 SDTKH
+198 SDTRH
-203 YIPLDDDEFAKVTP
+203 YITLDDNEFAKLTP

-224 ANKKTISKKVK
+224 ANKKIISKKAK

-240 TEQASL
+240 TEQSSL
-246 TGHKH
+246 SGHKH
-251 FMHKEIYEQ
+251 FMHKEIFEQ
-260 KSILKEMI
+260 KAILKEMTN
-268 SRYVGTNKILPNIF
+268 RYIGTNKILPNIF

-430 MVKDIY
+430 MVKDIG
-436 KINEVIDALYK
+436 KINEIIDSLYK
-447 LEADIKKISTKFK
+447 LETDIKKISTKFK

-533 VEARKGQTFIFTN
+533 VEARQGQTFIFTN
-546 KKIPKKNKKVEIIK
+546 KKIAKKNRKVEIIK

-585 LKKKTDVDKPRN
+585 LKKKTNVDKPRN